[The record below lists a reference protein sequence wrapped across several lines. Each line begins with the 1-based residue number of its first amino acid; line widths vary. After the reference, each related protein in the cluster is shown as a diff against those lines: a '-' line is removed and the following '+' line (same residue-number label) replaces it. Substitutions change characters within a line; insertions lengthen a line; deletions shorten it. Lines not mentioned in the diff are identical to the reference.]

1 MYWAQ
6 WFSTPQPGRKVH
18 FRIYTR
24 STRMRRGLY
33 FLCICFEALCT
44 RLLISEDH
52 MNFCGCVS
60 TSVLSGNGC
69 WIHTKTK
76 LSRRERGHWMFL
88 VEATEGWCFRNE
100 NQAAKTELES
110 GMLLLKGPP
119 KCLETPERK
128 DSLSERVPSGDSKC
142 ASNSQAFGGLPASH
156 VQPSYRLL
164 SQTLRD

>member
-1 MYWAQ
+1 
-6 WFSTPQPGRKVH
+6 
-18 FRIYTR
+18 
-24 STRMRRGLY
+24 MRRGLY

-156 VQPSYRLL
+156 IQTNYRLL